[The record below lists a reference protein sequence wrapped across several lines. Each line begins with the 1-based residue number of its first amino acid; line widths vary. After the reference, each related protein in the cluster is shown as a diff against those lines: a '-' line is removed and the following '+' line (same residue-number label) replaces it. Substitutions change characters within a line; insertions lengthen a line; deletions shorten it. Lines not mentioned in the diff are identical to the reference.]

1 MDAPRKPGYWAVLPA
16 SVRYCEGLSAT
27 AKIVYAELSALTQM
41 DGVANQDNAWFCR
54 VLGISERTLQG
65 HLRART
71 EGLYY
76 HPGRGRRP
84 GPPPDLRRDQSSRTQ
99 PRKKLRGWS

>member
-65 HLRART
+65 HLRATGTEARAVAGSTPGSTRLQRT
-71 EGLYY
+71 PQKTAGF
-76 HPGRGRRP
+76 RP
-84 GPPPDLRRDQSSRTQ
+84 TPQKTAG
-99 PRKKLRGWS
+99 